1 MSSLAN
7 NSSGWPTALLFVVVV
22 FVVVVINFCGCALV
36 AFEGFVLVS
45 GPVRKKGSLVSF
57 IFLSLESLPYYSC
70 RVCSR
75 TSPTEEPS
83 SLLLLHFLMDG
94 IFWWLFLV
102 VVVVIFCSPDNFSFV
117 VDSLNLLHFSI
128 YVLVVFFF
136 FVCEISLACF
146 ALDVT
151 GVVL

>member
-1 MSSLAN
+1 M
-7 NSSGWPTALLFVVVV
+7 
-22 FVVVVINFCGCALV
+22 
-36 AFEGFVLVS
+36 VS
-45 GPVRKKGSLVSF
+45 GAVRKKHHGFLPPL
-57 IFLSLESLPYYSC
+57 FLSC
-70 RVCSR
+70 VQSR
-75 TSPTEEPS
+75 PPTEEPS